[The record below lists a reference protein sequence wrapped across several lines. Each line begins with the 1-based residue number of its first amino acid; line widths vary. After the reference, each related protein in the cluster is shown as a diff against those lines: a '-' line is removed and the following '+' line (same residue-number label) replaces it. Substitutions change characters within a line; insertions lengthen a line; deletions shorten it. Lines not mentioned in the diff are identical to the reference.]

1 MLKDITLGQYFPLD
15 SCIHKLDPRVKILL
29 TLFYII
35 LIFFVRSILGYL
47 FAGIFTLAVI
57 FLSKV
62 PLKVVIKSVKPL
74 LIIIFITAFINLF
87 FTGGEKIVFSWRFI
101 KITETGIVN
110 AVSMALRLV
119 FLVTGSSLLTY
130 TTSPI
135 LLTDGIERLLSPFS
149 KIGLPSHE
157 LAMMM
162 TIALRF
168 IPTLLEETEKII
180 MAQKSRGADFESG
193 NILRRAK
200 ALVPVLVPLFISS
213 FRRADEL
220 ATAMECR
227 CYRGGKGR
235 TSLKQLKITSLDV
248 LSIIV
253 FALFFALII
262 ILNIYN
268 IRIMGY

>member
-35 LIFFVRSILGYL
+35 LIFFVHSVSGYL
-47 FAGIFTLAVI
+47 LVGFFTLFLI

-87 FTGGEKIVFSWRFI
+87 FTGGEKVVFSWKFI
-101 KITETGIVN
+101 KITENGIIN

-119 FLVTGSSLLTY
+119 FLVMGSSLLTY

-193 NILRRAK
+193 NLLKRAK

-235 TSLKQLKITSLDV
+235 TSLRQLKINSADV
-248 LSIIV
+248 LSIVI
-253 FALFFALII
+253 FAIFCAVLVLI
-262 ILNIYN
+262 NVYN

>member
-15 SCIHKLDPRVKILL
+15 SCIHKLDPRVKILM
-29 TLFYII
+29 TLFYIV
-35 LIFFVRSILGYL
+35 LIFFVDSIPGY
-47 FAGIFTLAVI
+47 IFVGVFTFSVI
-57 FLSKV
+57 SLSKV
-62 PLKVVIKSVKPL
+62 PFKVVINSIKPL
-74 LIIIFITAFINLF
+74 LIIIFVTAFINLF
-87 FTGGEKIVFSWRFI
+87 FTGGENVVFNWRFI
-101 KITETGIVN
+101 KITENGIVN
-110 AVSMALRLV
+110 AVSMALRLI
-119 FLVTGSSLLTY
+119 FLVMGSSLLTY

-227 CYRGGKGR
+227 CYRGGDGR
-235 TSLKQLKITSLDV
+235 TSLKQLKITSVDV
-248 LSIIV
+248 LSMVVFIV
-253 FALFFALII
+253 FSTLLILI
-262 ILNIYN
+262 NIYN